1 MDTAS
6 IPRIITILPLP
17 HLVFFPHIH
26 VSLHIPRPFFDRMQ
40 EKNHPQGCFLGI
52 VLRKLEPV
60 PVSETG
66 ILPIGCVGR
75 VIRFYKLPSGKSVH
89 LDLHGLK
96 RFWMK
101 EGWFQD
107 SYGQALIEVI
117 DDPPGRLDPHRKKY
131 LLNTMKD
138 LGYMRHMAPQL
149 AGPIMSEVD
158 DDVLLNSMC
167 LESGLSPMEKYFLL
181 EANDLDQRCG
191 RLLDLL
197 RFRMEAIQSNG
208 GACQKDK

>member
-1 MDTAS
+1 MDTVS

-107 SYGQALIEVI
+107 SYGQAL
-117 DDPPGRLDPHRKKY
+117 
-131 LLNTMKD
+131 
-138 LGYMRHMAPQL
+138 
-149 AGPIMSEVD
+149 
-158 DDVLLNSMC
+158 
-167 LESGLSPMEKYFLL
+167 
-181 EANDLDQRCG
+181 
-191 RLLDLL
+191 
-197 RFRMEAIQSNG
+197 
-208 GACQKDK
+208 